1 MNGPLTLFVRLV
13 ALSRRARTLVESVV
27 VVVDDAVGGGG
38 GGSSVIS
45 PLRFELDIGVSILVS
60 LAFLAAVGGGG
71 GGRVEVFGIDCEDAG
86 GDIDCSI

>member
-45 PLRFELDIGVSILVS
+45 PLRFE
-60 LAFLAAVGGGG
+60 F
-71 GGRVEVFGIDCEDAG
+71 
-86 GDIDCSI
+86 